1 MHATGP
7 SLDEDGSGRVWST
20 TMADHPYAGITF
32 EELATSPRERLEDA
46 LRRGTRP
53 ARAELVGRE
62 FDGFNTPA
70 FTRVLGFQKFI
81 KGFFEDEAGK
91 LVGYNLFV
99 ERPRAGITAPWVP
112 KDGGGPES
120 RHGFYDV
127 VPVTPGRYGDYPN
140 AYLLDYGSGRNHR
153 LNPES
158 RIRDFLV
165 QVDPEN
171 PTLLLGKAYI
181 DLGVTRVFSN
191 FFVLSRR
198 GG

>member
-1 MHATGP
+1 M
-7 SLDEDGSGRVWST
+7 S
-20 TMADHPYAGITF
+20 DHPYAGLTF
-32 EELATSPRERLEDA
+32 EELASFPEERLEDA
-46 LRRGTRP
+46 LRRGSPP
-53 ARAELVGRE
+53 AGDELVGRE
-62 FDGFNTPA
+62 FNGFNTPT

-81 KGFFEDEAGK
+81 KGFFLDVEGK
-91 LVGYNLFV
+91 LAGYNLFV
-99 ERPRAGITAPWVP
+99 ERPRAGITAPWVA
-112 KDGGGPES
+112 KSGGGAEK

-127 VPVTPGRYGDYPN
+127 TPVTPGRYGDYPN
-140 AYLLDYGSGRNHR
+140 AVLLDYGSGRNHA

-165 QVDPEN
+165 QVDPGN
-171 PTLLLGKAYI
+171 PRLLLGKAYV

>member
-1 MHATGP
+1 M
-7 SLDEDGSGRVWST
+7 S
-20 TMADHPYAGITF
+20 DHPYAGLTF
-32 EELATSPRERLEDA
+32 EELASSSDERLEDA
-46 LRRGTRP
+46 LRRGQAPSRD
-53 ARAELVGRE
+53 ALAGFE
-62 FDGFNTPA
+62 FNGFNTPA
-70 FTRVLGFQKFI
+70 FSRLLGFQKFV
-81 KGFFEDEAGK
+81 KGFFEDPEGK

-99 ERPRAGITAPWVP
+99 EDPRAGITAPWVP
-112 KDGGGPES
+112 KDGGGPEK

-140 AYLLDYGSGRNHR
+140 AVLLDYGSGRNHK

-171 PTLLLGKAYI
+171 PRLLLGKAYI
-181 DLGVTRVFSN
+181 DLGATRVFSN

-198 GG
+198 EA